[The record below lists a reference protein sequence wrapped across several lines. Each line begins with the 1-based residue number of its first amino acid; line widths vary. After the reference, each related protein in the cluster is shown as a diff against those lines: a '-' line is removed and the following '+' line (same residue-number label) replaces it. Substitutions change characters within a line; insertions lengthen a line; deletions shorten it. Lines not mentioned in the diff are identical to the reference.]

1 MRVIGE
7 IPHASCK
14 ITIFHWNGKYIVKL
28 EQGLLE
34 QSYKID
40 ETEIIDPDEIKNVLN
55 EEFMQSVLKRFRDM
69 HVDLMN
75 SLETL

>member
-7 IPHASCK
+7 IPHSSCK
-14 ITIFHWNGKYIVKL
+14 ITIFQWNGKYIIKI

-40 ETEIIDPDEIKNVLN
+40 ETEFPEVDDVKKLLN
-55 EEFMQSVLKRFRDM
+55 DDFMQAALKRFRDM

-75 SLETL
+75 SLETI

>member
-14 ITIFHWNGKYIVKL
+14 ITIFHWNGKYIVKI

-34 QSYKID
+34 QSFKID
-40 ETEIIDPDEIKNVLN
+40 ETELADPEEIKKILN
-55 EEFMQSVLKRFRDM
+55 EGFMQSVLRRFRDM
-69 HVDLMN
+69 HIDLMN
-75 SLETL
+75 SLETI

>member
-14 ITIFHWNGKYIVKL
+14 ITIFHWNGKYIIKL

-40 ETEIIDPDEIKNVLN
+40 ETELIDPDDIKKVLN
-55 EEFMQSVLKRFRDM
+55 DDFMKSILKRFHDM

-75 SLETL
+75 SIETI